1 MFIFSSEETY
11 QDGQIIFEGGASGNW
26 VYMILSGSVEIY
38 RMGEGKKFVLET
50 LKEGEVFGELSFLGN
65 IKRTATARAIGE
77 TTVGI
82 IDRDSLDEEYN
93 KLSSDFR
100 SILISV
106 ATRFKTMIDRTTEIS
121 ARREPRVPRTLSL
134 TYKDQESFAK
144 AYTANVSGGG
154 LFIRTKKPLGQGEQ
168 FVLNLQLAGLPN
180 PMKIKCEV
188 VWARKQADDAGKR
201 PPGMG
206 VKFVE
211 IAKRDGQTL
220 EHYLKVAVRGIGKD
234 G

>member
-38 RMGEGKKFVLET
+38 RKGEGKKFVIET
-50 LKEGEVFGELSFLGN
+50 LNEGEVFGELSFLGN
-65 IKRTATARAIGE
+65 IKRTASVRAIGE

-100 SILISV
+100 SILIAV
-106 ATRFKTMIDRTTEIS
+106 AKRFKTMIDRASETS
-121 ARREPRVPRTLSL
+121 GRRETRIPRAISLS
-134 TYKDQESFAK
+134 YKDQESFAR
-144 AYTANVSGGG
+144 AYTGNISGGG
-154 LFIRTKKPLGQGEQ
+154 LFIRTKKPLAQGEQ
-168 FVLNLQLAGLPN
+168 FVLNLQLAGLPK
-180 PMKIKCEV
+180 PLKIKCEV
-188 VWARKQADDAGKR
+188 VWARAQAGDAGKR

-206 VKFVE
+206 VKFIE
-211 IAKRDGQTL
+211 MSKKDEQL
-220 EHYLKVAVRGIGKD
+220 LNHYLKVALSGIRKKS
-234 G
+234 

>member
-38 RMGEGKKFVLET
+38 RTGKGKDFVLET

-65 IKRTATARAIGE
+65 IKRTASARAIGE
-77 TTVGI
+77 TIVGI
-82 IDRDSLDEEYN
+82 IDRDSLDDEYN

-100 SILISV
+100 SILIAV
-106 ATRFKTMIDRTTEIS
+106 ASRFKKMIDRAGEVS
-121 ARREPRVPRTLSL
+121 ARRAPRVQRALSL
-134 TYKDQESFAK
+134 SYKDQKSFAK
-144 AYTANVSGGG
+144 AYTGNVSGGG
-154 LFIRTKKPLGQGEQ
+154 LFIRTKNPLGQGEQ

-188 VWARKQADDAGKR
+188 VWARRQADEAGKR

-206 VKFVE
+206 VKFIE
-211 IAKRDGQTL
+211 ISKKDEQTL
-220 EHYLKVAVRGIGKD
+220 DHYLKVAVSGIRRNA
-234 G
+234 

>member
-1 MFIFSSEETY
+1 MFLFSSEETY
-11 QDGQIIFEGGASGNW
+11 QDGQTIFEGGASGNW
-26 VYMILSGSVEIY
+26 VYIILSGSVEIC
-38 RMGEGKKFVLET
+38 RMGKGKKFVLEI

-65 IKRTATARAIGE
+65 IKRTATVRAIGE

-100 SILISV
+100 SILITV
-106 ATRFKTMIDRTTEIS
+106 ANRFKTMIDRTSEVS
-121 ARREPRVPRTLSL
+121 DRRAPRVPRALSL
-134 TYKDQESFAK
+134 SYKDQESFAK
-144 AYTANVSGGG
+144 AYTGNVSGGG

-180 PMKIKCEV
+180 PLKIKCEV
-188 VWARKQADDAGKR
+188 AWARRQAEDAGKR

-206 VKFVE
+206 VKFIE
-211 IAKRDGQTL
+211 MNKKDEQTL
-220 EHYLKVAVRGIGKD
+220 NHYLKAAVSGIRRD
-234 G
+234 A

>member
-11 QDGQIIFEGGASGNW
+11 QDGQVILEAGASGNW

-38 RMGEGKKFVLET
+38 RMGEGKKFVIET

-65 IKRTATARAIGE
+65 IKRTASARAIGE
-77 TTVGI
+77 TIVGI

-106 ATRFKTMIDRTTEIS
+106 ATRFKTMIDRMS
-121 ARREPRVPRTLSL
+121 DVSVRREARLPRSISLS
-134 TYKDQESFAK
+134 YKDQESFAK
-144 AYTANVSGGG
+144 AYTANISGGG
-154 LFIRTKKPLGQGEQ
+154 LFIRTKKPLGQGDQ
-168 FVLNLQLAGLPN
+168 FLLNLQLAGLPN
-180 PMKIKCEV
+180 PLKIKCEV
-188 VWARKQADDAGKR
+188 VWSRSQESDAGKR

-206 VKFVE
+206 VKFLE
-211 IAKRDGQTL
+211 MAQKDEQTL
-220 EHYLKVAVRGIGKD
+220 NHYLQVARRGIRQD
-234 G
+234 